1 LSRPTHTYIGKFS
14 TFVALELREQREIKR
29 VREIKRQR
37 NLPTKSCWP
46 EREKLDVSGLLLVSK
61 GGRELLFFFYFSV
74 CCWSERARGWDAGF
88 GLRNRE
94 DFASYFLILNRVK
107 WGRKRGS
114 LLLLVETEKVQ
125 EKENKKRKR
134 ELEFLL

>member
-1 LSRPTHTYIGKFS
+1 
-14 TFVALELREQREIKR
+14 
-29 VREIKRQR
+29 
-37 NLPTKSCWP
+37 
-46 EREKLDVSGLLLVSK
+46 
-61 GGRELLFFFYFSV
+61 
-74 CCWSERARGWDAGF
+74 
-88 GLRNRE
+88 
-94 DFASYFLILNRVK
+94 VK